1 MFQIYLNNIRKGF
14 YPTLLKKNNHN
25 FIYKKYSNLTFIN
38 KEFNNFLK
46 ERIWLLKKIKILSKK
61 KIIFLSFH

>member
-38 KEFNNFLK
+38 KEFNNFLRK
-46 ERIWLLKKIKILSKK
+46 NLAFKKNQNFILK